1 MSSNKNASSDVTMY
15 YVDDDIEKIQTKTN
29 LYIKQYGPEGAL
41 HLSYEIMQNA
51 IDEGM
56 DKDSP
61 CKNIHVTVDT
71 KSDKLTCEDDGRGFP
86 ETDYPMDIFC
96 TKIQSGSK
104 FFRDQS
110 GVTSGEFGLR
120 RSK

>member
-1 MSSNKNASSDVTMY
+1 MF

-71 KSDKLTCEDDGRGFP
+71 KNDKLTCEDDGRGLPNGYFLYQNP
-86 ETDYPMDIFC
+86 IRV
-96 TKIQSGSK
+96 KILSWPI
-104 FFRDQS
+104 RCN
-110 GVTSGEFGLR
+110 LR
-120 RSK
+120 RIWIDKVQVKPL